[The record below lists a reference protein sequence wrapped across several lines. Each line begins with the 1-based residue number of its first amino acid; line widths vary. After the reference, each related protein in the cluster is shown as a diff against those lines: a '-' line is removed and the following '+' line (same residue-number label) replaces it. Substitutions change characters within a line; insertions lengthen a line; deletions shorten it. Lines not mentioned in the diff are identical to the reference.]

1 MRINLTIEQVDGT
14 KQEVTASAID
24 LVKFEERY
32 DISVSRLDKEMK
44 LTHLLFLAH
53 TSLKRQNKTALDFDA
68 WLETVESV
76 GASAKDPK

>member
-1 MRINLTIEQVDGT
+1 MRINLEIEQVDGT
-14 KQEVTASAID
+14 KLEVTASAID

-53 TSLKRQNKTALDFDA
+53 TSLKRQNKTALDFEA

>member
-1 MRINLTIEQVDGT
+1 MRINLEIEQVDGT
-14 KQEVTASAID
+14 KLEVTASAID
-24 LVKFEERY
+24 LVKFEEKY

-53 TSLKRQNKTALDFDA
+53 SSLKRQNKTALDFDA

-76 GASAKDPK
+76 GASDKDPK

>member
-1 MRINLTIEQVDGT
+1 MRINLSIEQLDGT

-24 LVKFEERY
+24 LVRFEERY

-53 TSLKRQNKTALDFDA
+53 SSLTRQKKTDLDFEA
-68 WLETVESV
+68 WVETVESV
-76 GASAKDPK
+76 GASSKDPK

>member
-1 MRINLTIEQVDGT
+1 MRINLEIEQVDGT
-14 KQEVTASAID
+14 KLEVTASAID
-24 LVKFEERY
+24 LVKFEEKY

-53 TSLKRQNKTALDFDA
+53 TSLQRQKKTALDFDA

>member
-1 MRINLTIEQVDGT
+1 MRINLEIEQVDGT
-14 KQEVTASAID
+14 KLEVTASAID
-24 LVKFEERY
+24 LVKFEEKY
-32 DISVSRLDKEMK
+32 NISVSRLDKEMK

-53 TSLKRQNKTALDFDA
+53 TSLYRQKKTALDFDA

>member
-1 MRINLTIEQVDGT
+1 MRINLEIEQVDGT
-14 KQEVTASAID
+14 KLEVTASAID

>member
-1 MRINLTIEQVDGT
+1 MRINLSIEQLDGT
-14 KQEVTASAID
+14 KQDVTASAID

-53 TSLKRQNKTALDFDA
+53 SSLKRQKKTDLDFEA
-68 WLETVESV
+68 WVEPVESV
-76 GASAKDPK
+76 GASSTDPK

>member
-1 MRINLTIEQVDGT
+1 MRINLSIEQLDGT
-14 KQEVTASAID
+14 KQDVTASAID

-53 TSLKRQNKTALDFDA
+53 SSLKRQKKTDLDFEA
-68 WLETVESV
+68 WVETVESV
-76 GASAKDPK
+76 GASATDPK

>member
-1 MRINLTIEQVDGT
+1 MRINLSIEQLDGT

-24 LVKFEERY
+24 LVKFEEKY
-32 DISVSRLDKEMK
+32 DISVSKLDKEMK

>member
-1 MRINLTIEQVDGT
+1 MRINLSIEQLDGT

-24 LVKFEERY
+24 LVKFEEKY

-53 TSLKRQNKTALDFDA
+53 SSLKRQKKTDLEFEA
-68 WLETVESV
+68 WVETVESV

>member
-14 KQEVTASAID
+14 KLEVTASAID
-24 LVKFEERY
+24 LVKFEEKY

-53 TSLKRQNKTALDFDA
+53 TSLKRQNKTALDFEA

>member
-1 MRINLTIEQVDGT
+1 MRINLSIEQLDGI

-24 LVKFEERY
+24 LVRFEERY

-53 TSLKRQNKTALDFDA
+53 SSLKRQKKTDLDFEA
-68 WLETVESV
+68 WVETVESV
-76 GASAKDPK
+76 GASATDPK

>member
-14 KQEVTASAID
+14 QLEVTASAID
-24 LVKFEERY
+24 LVKFEEKY

-53 TSLKRQNKTALDFDA
+53 TSLKRQNKTALDFEA

>member
-1 MRINLTIEQVDGT
+1 MRINLEIEQVDGT

-53 TSLKRQNKTALDFDA
+53 TSLKRQNKTALDFES